1 MAKFTNLQKV
11 RAIIVFYMV
20 ALVGAGVTAFPVES
34 ELKLICSIFG
44 VNADTVNDF
53 PVIFGFVY
61 TIKETITEMNQ
72 ANPQLAYGYDWL
84 AFAHLVIALMFIGPY
99 RDPIRNKWVIQ
110 WGMIACV
117 AIIPLAMICGPIRH
131 IPFYWRLIDCSFGV
145 FGIIPLIFC
154 MKYINLMEKEQSEK
168 SDVA

>member
-53 PVIFGFVY
+53 PDIFGFVFS
-61 TIKETITEMNQ
+61 IKESITKMNLG
-72 ANPQLAYGYDWL
+72 NPQFAYGYDWL

-154 MKYINLMEKEQSEK
+154 MKYINLMENEQSEK